1 MELQILFDTFASIF
15 GVVLG
20 WLLKVVWD
28 SVKDLQSNQR
38 DIESDLHNMF
48 VRKEDFKDA
57 LGKIEV
63 MVSKI
68 FDKLDEKQDKSRRT
82 NK

>member
-28 SVKDLQSNQR
+28 SVKDLQANQR

-68 FDKLDEKQDKSRRT
+68 FDKLDEKQDKTRRT